1 MELGFQLNKQKKK
14 KKKCRNPAITITGLD
29 FADEVALLR
38 RETAGT

>member
-1 MELGFQLNKQKKK
+1 MELGFQLNKQKK

-29 FADEVALLR
+29 FADKVALLR